1 MLDCRGYQDPVVT
14 PEPPA
19 ETATKASKDL
29 GVTTVSAGG
38 VANLVSHIAST
49 TSRLLMFPGRR
60 GDEGSRGPRGDQGER
75 GVSGERGERGPRGE
89 RGQATRCTR
98 GDAGP
103 SSSTDSAGA
112 SGPGP
117 LGLVR
122 ASVVSTHGHISFA
135 EINALTP
142 ERLVQFDAA
151 LIAFVRHWL
160 SPTLNAGY
168 SNEGVLSALNAF
180 LTEYGVWF
188 SVTEYAPYVKRG
200 RNLDMSLGVRAG
212 SFMAHHSIQFITSPH
227 YWSFICWQVISDLLV
242 FRGLETSK

>member
-1 MLDCRGYQDPVVT
+1 MVT

-19 ETATKASKDL
+19 ETAAKAGKDL
-29 GVTTVSAGG
+29 GVMTVSAGE
-38 VANLVSHIAST
+38 VANLVGHVAST

-60 GDEGSRGPRGDQGER
+60 GDIGSRGPRGDQGER
-75 GVSGERGERGPRGE
+75 GVSGERGERGLRGE
-89 RGQATRCTR
+89 RGEAARCIR
-98 GDAGP
+98 EDAGP
-103 SSSTDSAGA
+103 SSSTDSAGVA
-112 SGPGP
+112 GPGS
-117 LGLVR
+117 LGLAR

-160 SPTLNAGY
+160 SPSLSGGY
-168 SNEGVLSALNAF
+168 TNEAVLLALNAF

-188 SVTEYAPYVKRG
+188 SLTEYGPYVTKG
-200 RNLDMSLGVRAG
+200 RDVDMSLGVRAG

-227 YWSFICWQVISDLLV
+227 YRSFICWQVVSDLLV
-242 FRGLETSK
+242 FRGLEGSK